1 MKMNKEKLDA
11 SCEMMTKEL
20 SKIDCCARFGTD
32 SEYCRTDIV
41 VEHRNH
47 IGTQKYA
54 IFWKEVH
61 SLTEAAVPILVD
73 IKTRLNSTVDNRMYE
88 HLKNENEML
97 KNIYYG
103 LSLTIKDVI
112 FNPPAT
118 IVLWMDGTKT
128 VVKDQGEVFYDPEK
142 GMAMAVAKKAFGNQ
156 GNYYNQFSKY
166 LDIYE
171 KKQEDES
178 TQLYPTSVLQDAVEK
193 LKERLWTANYNS
205 KNNYNTVP
213 NKKQPKIDTKIVFED
228 RINALVALSNLKDI
242 FDRYGVVSV
251 GDLYDEAAIKCDYT
265 HSRFGWKNHDDIHNA
280 KIVRVRGGYMIDLPE
295 PVEFE

>member
-11 SCEMMTKEL
+11 FCEMMTKEL
-20 SKIDCCARFGTD
+20 NKIDCRASFGTD

-54 IFWKEVH
+54 VDWKEAH

-156 GNYYNQFSKY
+156 GNYYNQFAKY

-171 KKQEDES
+171 KKQEDE
-178 TQLYPTSVLQDAVEK
+178 TAQLYPTSVLQDAIEK
-193 LKERLWTANYNS
+193 LKERLWKANYNS
-205 KNNYNTVP
+205 KCNYDSLP

-242 FDRYGVVSV
+242 FDRYSVVSV
-251 GDLYDEAAIKCDYT
+251 GDLYDEAGIKCDYT

-280 KIVRVRGGYMIDLPE
+280 KIVKVKGGYMIDLPE

>member
-11 SCEMMTKEL
+11 FCEMMTKEL
-20 SKIDCCARFGTD
+20 NKIDCRASFGTD

-41 VEHRNH
+41 VEHRNC
-47 IGTQKYA
+47 IGTQYYA
-54 IFWKEVH
+54 VNWKEVY

-88 HLKNENEML
+88 HHKNENEML

-156 GNYYNQFSKY
+156 GNYYNQFAKY

-193 LKERLWTANYNS
+193 LKERLWKANYNS
-205 KNNYNTVP
+205 KCNYDSLP
-213 NKKQPKIDTKIVFED
+213 NEKQSKIDTKIVFED

-251 GDLYDEAAIKCDYT
+251 GDLYDEAAIKCDYM
-265 HSRFGWKNHDDIHNA
+265 HSRFGWKDHDAIHNA
-280 KIVRVRGGYMIDLPE
+280 KIVTVKGGYMIDLPE

>member
-1 MKMNKEKLDA
+1 MKMNDEKLNA
-11 SCEMMTKEL
+11 FCEMMAKEL
-20 SKIDCCARFGTD
+20 GKIDCCARFVTD

-54 IFWKEVH
+54 IFWKEVR

-73 IKTRLNSTVDNRMYE
+73 IKTKLNSEV
-88 HLKNENEML
+88 KNDLCKYVENDIEQT
-97 KNIYYG
+97 KNLYYG

-142 GMAMAVAKKAFGNQ
+142 GMAMAVTKKAFGNQ
-156 GNYYNQFSKY
+156 GNYYNQFAKY

-193 LKERLWTANYNS
+193 LKERL
-205 KNNYNTVP
+205 
-213 NKKQPKIDTKIVFED
+213 
-228 RINALVALSNLKDI
+228 
-242 FDRYGVVSV
+242 
-251 GDLYDEAAIKCDYT
+251 
-265 HSRFGWKNHDDIHNA
+265 
-280 KIVRVRGGYMIDLPE
+280 
-295 PVEFE
+295 

>member
-11 SCEMMTKEL
+11 FCEMMTKEL
-20 SKIDCCARFGTD
+20 NKIDCHASFGTD

-41 VEHRNH
+41 VEHRNC
-47 IGTQKYA
+47 IGTQYYA
-54 IFWKEVH
+54 VNWKEVH

-73 IKTRLNSTVDNRMYE
+73 IKTRLNSEVKNDMYKYVE
-88 HLKNENEML
+88 NDIEQTKNL
-97 KNIYYG
+97 YYG

-118 IVLWMDGTKT
+118 IVFWMDGTKT

-171 KKQEDES
+171 KKQEAEF
-178 TQLYPTSVLQDAVEK
+178 TSSYANTVLGDLIEK
-193 LKERLWTANYNS
+193 FRNS
-205 KNNYNTVP
+205 LTKNNYNTVS
-213 NKKQPKIDTKIVFED
+213 NEKRTKINTEVVFKH
-228 RINALVALSNLKDI
+228 RNNALVALSNLKDI
-242 FDRYGVVSV
+242 FDLYYVVSV
-251 GDLYDEAAIKCDYT
+251 ADLYDQAGIKCDYT
-265 HSRFGWKNHDDIHNA
+265 YGRFGWKDHDAIHNA
-280 KIVRVRGGYMIDLPE
+280 KIVKVKGGYMIDLPE